1 MPNNQTN
8 EDSKLID
15 RDREVDEILE
25 ESKYLLDQEKME
37 LTAQKYR
44 AKQPV
49 AEIFSNADKKPRLE
63 NSNPLDVD
71 KEQTVNENEISGD
84 KTATTLQAELVLEGT
99 DDDYPS
105 PQNEILKETEKN
117 TEQDKDE
124 KSEEKQETALE
135 ENKSTEQTNSDEKTD
150 TDSENED
157 DEEIVT
163 LTPEYSEGTTFSQD
177 ILDDVDQF
185 NDNETHIK
193 SIHTIDIDITDD
205 DTKPPKAPNEPQGKF
220 DELFKTPEPDVKQ
233 HKKVIAKVPVYRKE
247 GEQNALNVKAGKFSE
262 VVGYEYEEYIK
273 SKNPSVI
280 AHVIKPETKRTVIVE
295 EDDDEVEPLDF
306 HSASEKIMSSLVGF
320 FSKDASD
327 DNDTPVKETEVVD
340 DYMGEDDEKSIMQEI
355 NLNIKKLFGRTMLT
369 GGLALVSII
378 ITVLVRLF
386 PQAICNAVF
395 FAPVAY
401 AVINFLL
408 IGFSTFV
415 NRVSIMSG
423 LTPLTHFKGNSDTA
437 VALAA
442 VASVIQTVVS
452 FFCLYG
458 VTGFDINYYTVIVLV
473 AFFANNLGKLLMVL
487 RVKENFKFTAA
498 DGQRYA
504 SKIYNNE
511 SVATQMMSGTAV
523 EQPIIAY
530 QHRTGFPSNFLKISY
545 APDPSEDLA
554 SKLAP
559 ATSIIAVV
567 VALLYGIF
575 FGSFSGA
582 VNAFALV
589 CAVCVPVSTLLAVN
603 IPMYNLCK
611 KLLPTGAMLSG
622 YPSVKQF
629 CDSTAV
635 MIDANELFPA
645 DSVFLDGIKTF
656 EDYNTDESLLCGI
669 AILKEA
675 KNPIAKVFEK
685 VVDETE
691 GDLPEVESV
700 LYEDEL
706 GLVGWVNGERIL
718 VGNRELMTKY
728 SVETPSIEYEDKY
741 IQSGKQV
748 TYVARAGRLIAMF
761 VTHYIADSILMPELH
776 RAEANGIS
784 ILVHS
789 TDCNITND
797 LICSLYNVFYRT
809 VKVLPTGLGTVLK
822 ECKSTFEETS
832 RAYLITNG
840 KTSAFLKAVSG
851 SVQIKR
857 NISLS
862 IVIQLIS
869 IVLGVLLTATLAL
882 YAGVGVL
889 GTLEVLIYSMFWGV
903 ATLVAPLIHK
913 T

>member
-1 MPNNQTN
+1 MPNNLN
-8 EDSKLID
+8 NDDSKLID

-71 KEQTVNENEISGD
+71 KEKAVNENEISGD

-105 PQNEILKETEKN
+105 QQDAAADKTADSAKEEKAKETESTETQTESSASAKDTEN
-117 TEQDKDE
+117 TE
-124 KSEEKQETALE
+124 T
-135 ENKSTEQTNSDEKTD
+135 
-150 TDSENED
+150 ED
-157 DEEIVT
+157 DEDEIVT

-205 DTKPPKAPNEPQGKF
+205 DTKPPKAPNEPQGQF
-220 DELFKTPEPDVKQ
+220 DELFKTEEPDVKQ

-247 GEQNALNVKAGKFSE
+247 GEENTLNVKAGKFSE

-280 AHVIKPETKRTVIVE
+280 AHVIKPDTQRTVIVE
-295 EDDDEVEPLDF
+295 EDDEPEPLDF
-306 HSASEKIMSSLVGF
+306 HSASEKIMANLVGF
-320 FSKDASD
+320 FSKDTSND
-327 DNDTPVKETEVVD
+327 DDTPVKETEVVD

-369 GGLALVSII
+369 GGLALVSIV

-415 NRVSIMSG
+415 NRVAIMSG
-423 LTPLTHFKGNSDTA
+423 LTPLAHFKGNSDTA

-442 VASVIQTVVS
+442 VASVVQTVVS

-458 VTGFDINYYTVIVLV
+458 VTSFDINYYTVIVLA

-504 SKIYNNE
+504 AKIYNNE
-511 SVATQMMSGTAV
+511 SVAAQMMSGTAV
-523 EQPIIAY
+523 ERPIIAY

-559 ATSIIAVV
+559 ATAVIAVV

-589 CAVCVPVSTLLAVN
+589 CAVCIPVSTLLAVN
-603 IPMYNLCK
+603 IPMYDLCK

-656 EDYNTDESLLCGI
+656 EDYNIDESLLCGI

-675 KNPIAKVFEK
+675 QNPIAKVFEK
-685 VVDETE
+685 VVDETD

-851 SVQIKR
+851 SVHIKR

-869 IVLGVLLTATLAL
+869 VVLGVLLTATLAL

-889 GTLEVLIYSMFWGV
+889 GTLEVLIYSLFWGV

>member
-1 MPNNQTN
+1 MPNNLN
-8 EDSKLID
+8 NDDSKLID

-49 AEIFSNADKKPRLE
+49 AEIFSNTDKKPRLE

-71 KEQTVNENEISGD
+71 KEKAVNENEISGD

-105 PQNEILKETEKN
+105 QQDAAADKTADSAKEEKEEKAKETESTETQTESSASAKDTEN
-117 TEQDKDE
+117 TE
-124 KSEEKQETALE
+124 T
-135 ENKSTEQTNSDEKTD
+135 
-150 TDSENED
+150 ED
-157 DEEIVT
+157 DEGEIVT

-177 ILDDVDQF
+177 ILDDVEQF

-205 DTKPPKAPNEPQGKF
+205 DSKPPKAPNEPQGQF
-220 DELFKTPEPDVKQ
+220 DELFKTEEPDVKQ

-247 GEQNALNVKAGKFSE
+247 GEENTLNVKAGKFSE

-280 AHVIKPETKRTVIVE
+280 AHVIKPDTQRTVIVE
-295 EDDDEVEPLDF
+295 EDDEPEPLDF
-306 HSASEKIMSSLVGF
+306 HSASEKIMANLVGF
-320 FSKDASD
+320 FSKDTSND
-327 DNDTPVKETEVVD
+327 DDTPVKETEVVD

-415 NRVSIMSG
+415 NRVAIMSG
-423 LTPLTHFKGNSDTA
+423 LTPLAHFKGNSDTA

-442 VASVIQTVVS
+442 VASVVQTVVS

-473 AFFANNLGKLLMVL
+473 AFFANNLGKLLIVL

-504 SKIYNNE
+504 AKIYNNE
-511 SVATQMMSGTAV
+511 SVAAQMMSGTAV
-523 EQPIIAY
+523 ERPIIAY

-559 ATSIIAVV
+559 ATAVIAVV

-589 CAVCVPVSTLLAVN
+589 CAVCIPVSTLLAVN
-603 IPMYNLCK
+603 IPMYDLCK

-675 KNPIAKVFEK
+675 QNPIAKVFEK

-809 VKVLPTGLGTVLK
+809 VKVLPTGLSTVLK

-851 SVQIKR
+851 SVHIKR

-869 IVLGVLLTATLAL
+869 VVLGVLLTATLAL

-889 GTLEVLIYSMFWGV
+889 GTLEVLIYSLFWGV

>member
-1 MPNNQTN
+1 LPNNLN
-8 EDSKLID
+8 NDDSKLID

-71 KEQTVNENEISGD
+71 KEKAVNENEISGD

-105 PQNEILKETEKN
+105 QQDAAADKTADSAKEEKEEKAKETESTETQTESSASAKDTEN
-117 TEQDKDE
+117 TE
-124 KSEEKQETALE
+124 T
-135 ENKSTEQTNSDEKTD
+135 
-150 TDSENED
+150 ED
-157 DEEIVT
+157 DEDEIVT

-205 DTKPPKAPNEPQGKF
+205 DTKPPKAPNEPQGQF
-220 DELFKTPEPDVKQ
+220 DELFKTEEPDVKQ

-247 GEQNALNVKAGKFSE
+247 GEENTLNVKAGKFSE

-280 AHVIKPETKRTVIVE
+280 AHVIKPDTQRTVIVE
-295 EDDDEVEPLDF
+295 EDDEPEPLDF
-306 HSASEKIMSSLVGF
+306 HSASEKIMANLVGF
-320 FSKDASD
+320 FSKDTSND
-327 DNDTPVKETEVVD
+327 DDTPVKETEVVD

-415 NRVSIMSG
+415 NRVAIMSG
-423 LTPLTHFKGNSDTA
+423 LTPLAHFKGNSDTA

-442 VASVIQTVVS
+442 VASVVQTVVS

-458 VTGFDINYYTVIVLV
+458 VTSFDINYYTVIVLA

-504 SKIYNNE
+504 AKIYNNE
-511 SVATQMMSGTAV
+511 SVAAQMMSGTAV
-523 EQPIIAY
+523 ERPIIAY

-559 ATSIIAVV
+559 ATAVIAVV

-589 CAVCVPVSTLLAVN
+589 CAVCIPVSTLLAVN
-603 IPMYNLCK
+603 IPMYDLCK

-656 EDYNTDESLLCGI
+656 EDYNIDESLLCGI

-685 VVDETE
+685 VVDETD

-851 SVQIKR
+851 SVHIKR

-869 IVLGVLLTATLAL
+869 VVLGVLLTATLAL

-889 GTLEVLIYSMFWGV
+889 GTLEVLIYSLFWGV

>member
-1 MPNNQTN
+1 MPNNLN
-8 EDSKLID
+8 NDDSKLID

-71 KEQTVNENEISGD
+71 KEKAVNENEISGD

-105 PQNEILKETEKN
+105 QQDAAADKTADSAKEEKEEKAKETESTETQTESSASAKDTEN
-117 TEQDKDE
+117 TE
-124 KSEEKQETALE
+124 T
-135 ENKSTEQTNSDEKTD
+135 
-150 TDSENED
+150 ED
-157 DEEIVT
+157 DEDEIVT

-205 DTKPPKAPNEPQGKF
+205 DTKPPKAPNEPQGQF
-220 DELFKTPEPDVKQ
+220 DELFKTEEPDVKQ

-247 GEQNALNVKAGKFSE
+247 GEENTLNVKAGKFSE

-280 AHVIKPETKRTVIVE
+280 AHVIKPDTQRTVIVE
-295 EDDDEVEPLDF
+295 EDDEPEPLDF
-306 HSASEKIMSSLVGF
+306 HSASEKIMANLVGF
-320 FSKDASD
+320 FSKDTSND
-327 DNDTPVKETEVVD
+327 DDTPVKETEVVD

-415 NRVSIMSG
+415 NRVAIMSG
-423 LTPLTHFKGNSDTA
+423 LTPLAHFKGNSDTA

-442 VASVIQTVVS
+442 VASVVQTVVS

-458 VTGFDINYYTVIVLV
+458 VTSFDINYYTVIVLV

-504 SKIYNNE
+504 AKIYNNE
-511 SVATQMMSGTAV
+511 SVAAQMMSGTAV
-523 EQPIIAY
+523 ERPIIAY

-559 ATSIIAVV
+559 ATAVIAVV

-589 CAVCVPVSTLLAVN
+589 CAVCIPVSTLLAVN
-603 IPMYNLCK
+603 IPMYDLCK

-656 EDYNTDESLLCGI
+656 EDYNIDESLLCGI

-685 VVDETE
+685 VVDETD

-851 SVQIKR
+851 SVHIKR

-869 IVLGVLLTATLAL
+869 VVLGVLLTATLAL
-882 YAGVGVL
+882 YAGVGAL
-889 GTLEVLIYSMFWGV
+889 GTLEVLIYSLFWGV

>member
-1 MPNNQTN
+1 MINLPNNQSN
-8 EDSKLID
+8 DDRKLID
-15 RDREVDEILE
+15 RDREVDQILE
-25 ESKYLLDQEKME
+25 ESRYLLDQEQME

-44 AKQPV
+44 VKQPV

-63 NSNPLDVD
+63 NSNPLEVD
-71 KEQTVNENEISGD
+71 KEKTVSENEISGD
-84 KTATTLQAELVLEGT
+84 KTAVTLQAELVLEGT
-99 DDDYPS
+99 DEDYPS
-105 PQNEILKETEKN
+105 PQKKGADDGEKEN
-117 TEQDKDE
+117 
-124 KSEEKQETALE
+124 
-135 ENKSTEQTNSDEKTD
+135 STENPVQTDCEKAESTSGENTDEG
-150 TDSENED
+150 ED
-157 DEEIVT
+157 DEIVT

-177 ILDDVDQF
+177 ILSEVDQF
-185 NDNETHIK
+185 NDSEPRIK

-205 DTKPPKAPNEPQGKF
+205 DTKPPKAENEPQGKF
-220 DELFKTPEPDVKQ
+220 DELFTTPEPDVKQ
-233 HKKVIAKVPVYRKE
+233 HKKVIAKVPVYRRD
-247 GEQNALNVKAGKFSE
+247 GEENTLNVKAGKFSE
-262 VVGYEYEEYIK
+262 VVGYEYEEYIR

-280 AHVIKPETKRTVIVE
+280 AHVIKPDTKRTVIVE
-295 EDDDEVEPLDF
+295 EDDEDEPIDF
-306 HSASEKIMSSLVGF
+306 HSASEKIMAGLVGF

-327 DNDTPVKETEVVD
+327 DNDTPLKETEVVD

-355 NLNIKKLFGRTMLT
+355 NLNIKKLFGRTLLT

-401 AVINFLL
+401 AVINLLL
-408 IGFSTFV
+408 IGFSVFI

-423 LTPLTHFKGNSDTA
+423 LTPLVRFKGNSDTA

-442 VASVIQTVVS
+442 VASVVQTVVS

-458 VTGFDINYYTVIVLV
+458 VTRFDINYYTVVVLL

-487 RVKENFKFTAA
+487 RVKENFRFAA
-498 DGQRYA
+498 ANGQRYA
-504 SKIYNNE
+504 AKIYNNE
-511 SVATQMMSGTAV
+511 DVASQMMSGTAV
-523 EQPIIAY
+523 DRPIIAY

-559 ATSIIAVV
+559 AAAAVAAVV
-567 VALLYGIF
+567 AVLYGIF

-582 VNAFALV
+582 VNAFALIS
-589 CAVCVPVSTLLAVN
+589 AVCVPVSTLLAVN
-603 IPMYNLCK
+603 LPLFSLCK

-622 YPSVKQF
+622 YPSVRQF

-700 LYEDEL
+700 LYEDGF

-728 SVETPSIEYEDKY
+728 NVETPGIEYEDKY
-741 IQSGKQV
+741 IMKGKQV

-797 LICSLYNVFYRT
+797 LICSLYNIFYRT
-809 VKVLPTGLGTVLK
+809 VKVLPTGLGTVLR

-840 KTSAFLKAVSG
+840 KTSAFLKAISG

-857 NISLS
+857 SISLS

-869 IVLGVLLTATLAL
+869 VILGVLLTATLAL
-882 YAGVGVL
+882 YAGVGVV
-889 GTLEVLIYSMFWGV
+889 GTLEVLIYSLFWSV
-903 ATLVAPLIHK
+903 AAIVAPLIHK

>member
-1 MPNNQTN
+1 MPNNLN
-8 EDSKLID
+8 NDDSKLID

-71 KEQTVNENEISGD
+71 KEKAVNENEISGD

-105 PQNEILKETEKN
+105 QQDAAADKTADSAKEEKEEKAKETESTETQTESSASAKDTEN
-117 TEQDKDE
+117 TE
-124 KSEEKQETALE
+124 T
-135 ENKSTEQTNSDEKTD
+135 
-150 TDSENED
+150 ED
-157 DEEIVT
+157 DEDEIVT

-205 DTKPPKAPNEPQGKF
+205 DTKPPKAPNEPQGQF
-220 DELFKTPEPDVKQ
+220 DELFKTEEPDVKQ

-247 GEQNALNVKAGKFSE
+247 GEENTLNVKAGKFSE

-280 AHVIKPETKRTVIVE
+280 AHVIKPDTQRTVIVE
-295 EDDDEVEPLDF
+295 EDDEPEPLDF
-306 HSASEKIMSSLVGF
+306 HSASEKIMANLVGF
-320 FSKDASD
+320 FSKDTSND
-327 DNDTPVKETEVVD
+327 DDTPVKETEVVD

-415 NRVSIMSG
+415 NRVAIMSG
-423 LTPLTHFKGNSDTA
+423 LTPLAHFKGNSDTA

-442 VASVIQTVVS
+442 VASVVQTVVS

-458 VTGFDINYYTVIVLV
+458 VTSFDINYYTVIVLA

-504 SKIYNNE
+504 AKIYNNE
-511 SVATQMMSGTAV
+511 SVAAQMMSGTAV
-523 EQPIIAY
+523 ERPIIAY

-559 ATSIIAVV
+559 ATAVIAVV

-589 CAVCVPVSTLLAVN
+589 CAVCIPVSTLLAVN
-603 IPMYNLCK
+603 IPMYDLCK

-656 EDYNTDESLLCGI
+656 EDYNIDESLLCGI

-685 VVDETE
+685 VVDETD

-851 SVQIKR
+851 SVHIKR

-869 IVLGVLLTATLAL
+869 VVLGVLLTATLAL

-889 GTLEVLIYSMFWGV
+889 GTLEVLIYSLFWGV

>member
-1 MPNNQTN
+1 MPNNLN
-8 EDSKLID
+8 NDDSKLID

-71 KEQTVNENEISGD
+71 KEKAVNENEISGD

-105 PQNEILKETEKN
+105 QQDAAADKTADSAKEEKAKETESTETQTESSVSAKDTEN
-117 TEQDKDE
+117 TE
-124 KSEEKQETALE
+124 
-135 ENKSTEQTNSDEKTD
+135 TD
-150 TDSENED
+150 D
-157 DEEIVT
+157 DEDEIVT

-205 DTKPPKAPNEPQGKF
+205 DTKPPKAPNEPQGQF
-220 DELFKTPEPDVKQ
+220 DELFKTEEPDVKQ

-247 GEQNALNVKAGKFSE
+247 GEENTLNVKAGKFSE

-280 AHVIKPETKRTVIVE
+280 AHVIKPDTQRTVIVE
-295 EDDDEVEPLDF
+295 EDDEPEPLDF
-306 HSASEKIMSSLVGF
+306 HSASEKIMANLVGF
-320 FSKDASD
+320 FSKDTSND
-327 DNDTPVKETEVVD
+327 DDTPVKETEVVD

-415 NRVSIMSG
+415 NRVAIMSG
-423 LTPLTHFKGNSDTA
+423 LTPLAHFKGNSDTA

-442 VASVIQTVVS
+442 VASVVQTVVS

-458 VTGFDINYYTVIVLV
+458 VTSFDINYYTVIVLA

-504 SKIYNNE
+504 AKIYNNE
-511 SVATQMMSGTAV
+511 SVAAQMMSGTAV
-523 EQPIIAY
+523 ERPIIAY

-559 ATSIIAVV
+559 ATAVIAVV

-589 CAVCVPVSTLLAVN
+589 CAVCIPVSTLLAVN
-603 IPMYNLCK
+603 IPMYDLCK

-656 EDYNTDESLLCGI
+656 EDYNIDESLLCGI

-675 KNPIAKVFEK
+675 QNPIAKVFEK
-685 VVDETE
+685 VVDETD

-851 SVQIKR
+851 SVHIKR

-869 IVLGVLLTATLAL
+869 VVLGVLLTATLAL

-889 GTLEVLIYSMFWGV
+889 GTLEVLIYSLFWGV

>member
-1 MPNNQTN
+1 MPNNLN
-8 EDSKLID
+8 NDDSKLID

-71 KEQTVNENEISGD
+71 KEKAVNENEISGD

-105 PQNEILKETEKN
+105 QQDAAADKTADSAKEEKEEKAKETESTETQTESSASAKDTEN
-117 TEQDKDE
+117 TE
-124 KSEEKQETALE
+124 T
-135 ENKSTEQTNSDEKTD
+135 
-150 TDSENED
+150 ED
-157 DEEIVT
+157 DEGEIVT

-177 ILDDVDQF
+177 ILDDVEQF

-205 DTKPPKAPNEPQGKF
+205 DSKPPKAPNEPQGQF
-220 DELFKTPEPDVKQ
+220 DELFKTEEPDVKQ

-247 GEQNALNVKAGKFSE
+247 GEENTLNVKAGKFSE

-280 AHVIKPETKRTVIVE
+280 AHVIKPDTQRTVIVE
-295 EDDDEVEPLDF
+295 EDDEPEPLDF
-306 HSASEKIMSSLVGF
+306 HSASEKIMANLVGF
-320 FSKDASD
+320 FSKDTSND
-327 DNDTPVKETEVVD
+327 DDTPVKETEVVD

-415 NRVSIMSG
+415 NRVAIMSG

-442 VASVIQTVVS
+442 VASVVQTVVS

-504 SKIYNNE
+504 AKIYNNE
-511 SVATQMMSGTAV
+511 SVAAQMMSGTAV
-523 EQPIIAY
+523 ERPIIAY

-589 CAVCVPVSTLLAVN
+589 CAVCIPVSTLLAVN
-603 IPMYNLCK
+603 IPMYDLCK

-741 IQSGKQV
+741 IQNGKQV

-851 SVQIKR
+851 SVHIKR

-869 IVLGVLLTATLAL
+869 VVLGVLLTATLAL

-889 GTLEVLIYSMFWGV
+889 GTLEVLIYSLFWGV

>member
-1 MPNNQTN
+1 MPNNLN
-8 EDSKLID
+8 NDDSKLID

-71 KEQTVNENEISGD
+71 KEKAVNENEISGD

-105 PQNEILKETEKN
+105 QQDAAADKTADSAKEEKEEKAKETESTETQTESSAPAKDTEN
-117 TEQDKDE
+117 TE
-124 KSEEKQETALE
+124 T
-135 ENKSTEQTNSDEKTD
+135 
-150 TDSENED
+150 ED
-157 DEEIVT
+157 DEDEIVT

-205 DTKPPKAPNEPQGKF
+205 DTKPPKAPNEPQGQF
-220 DELFKTPEPDVKQ
+220 DELFKTEEPDVKQ

-247 GEQNALNVKAGKFSE
+247 GEENTLNVKAGKFSE

-280 AHVIKPETKRTVIVE
+280 AHVIKPDTQRTVIVE
-295 EDDDEVEPLDF
+295 EDDEPEPLDF
-306 HSASEKIMSSLVGF
+306 HSASEKIMANLVGF
-320 FSKDASD
+320 FSKDTSND
-327 DNDTPVKETEVVD
+327 DDTPVKETEVVD

-415 NRVSIMSG
+415 NRVAIMSG
-423 LTPLTHFKGNSDTA
+423 LTPLAHFKGNSDTA

-442 VASVIQTVVS
+442 VASVVQTVVS

-458 VTGFDINYYTVIVLV
+458 VTSFDINYYTVIVLA

-504 SKIYNNE
+504 AKIYNNE
-511 SVATQMMSGTAV
+511 SVAAQMMSGTAV
-523 EQPIIAY
+523 ERPIIAY

-559 ATSIIAVV
+559 ATAVIAVV

-589 CAVCVPVSTLLAVN
+589 CAVCIPVSTLLAVN
-603 IPMYNLCK
+603 IPMYDLCK

-656 EDYNTDESLLCGI
+656 EDYNIDESLLCGI

-685 VVDETE
+685 VVDETD

-741 IQSGKQV
+741 IQRGKQV

-851 SVQIKR
+851 SVHIKR

-869 IVLGVLLTATLAL
+869 VVLGVLLTATLAL

-889 GTLEVLIYSMFWGV
+889 GTLEVLIYSLFWGV

>member
-1 MPNNQTN
+1 MPNNLN
-8 EDSKLID
+8 NDDSKLID

-71 KEQTVNENEISGD
+71 KEKAVNENEISGD

-105 PQNEILKETEKN
+105 QQDAAADKTADSAKEEKEEKAKETESTETQTESSAPAKDTEN
-117 TEQDKDE
+117 TE
-124 KSEEKQETALE
+124 T
-135 ENKSTEQTNSDEKTD
+135 
-150 TDSENED
+150 ED
-157 DEEIVT
+157 DEDEIVT

-205 DTKPPKAPNEPQGKF
+205 DTKPPKAPNEPQGQF
-220 DELFKTPEPDVKQ
+220 DELFKTEEPDVKQ

-247 GEQNALNVKAGKFSE
+247 GEENTLNVKAGKFSE

-280 AHVIKPETKRTVIVE
+280 AHVIKPDTQRTVIVE
-295 EDDDEVEPLDF
+295 EDDEPEPLDF
-306 HSASEKIMSSLVGF
+306 HSASEKIMANLVGF
-320 FSKDASD
+320 FSKDTSND
-327 DNDTPVKETEVVD
+327 DDTPVKETEVVD

-415 NRVSIMSG
+415 NRVAIMSG
-423 LTPLTHFKGNSDTA
+423 LTPLAHFKGNSDTA

-442 VASVIQTVVS
+442 VASVVQTVVS

-458 VTGFDINYYTVIVLV
+458 VTSFDINYYTVIVLA

-487 RVKENFKFTAA
+487 RVKENFKFTAT

-504 SKIYNNE
+504 AKIYNNE
-511 SVATQMMSGTAV
+511 SVAAQMMSGTAV
-523 EQPIIAY
+523 ERPIIAY

-559 ATSIIAVV
+559 ATAVIAVV

-589 CAVCVPVSTLLAVN
+589 CAVCIPVSTLLAVN
-603 IPMYNLCK
+603 IPMYDLCK

-656 EDYNTDESLLCGI
+656 EDYNIDESLLCGI

-685 VVDETE
+685 VVDETD

-851 SVQIKR
+851 SVHIKR

-869 IVLGVLLTATLAL
+869 VVLGVLLTATLAL
-882 YAGVGVL
+882 YAGVGAL
-889 GTLEVLIYSMFWGV
+889 GTLEVLIYSLFWGV

>member
-1 MPNNQTN
+1 MPNNLN
-8 EDSKLID
+8 NDDSKLID

-71 KEQTVNENEISGD
+71 KEKAVNENEISGD

-105 PQNEILKETEKN
+105 QQDAAADKTADSAKEEKEEKAKETESTETQTESSAPAKDTEN
-117 TEQDKDE
+117 TE
-124 KSEEKQETALE
+124 T
-135 ENKSTEQTNSDEKTD
+135 
-150 TDSENED
+150 ED
-157 DEEIVT
+157 DEDEIVT

-205 DTKPPKAPNEPQGKF
+205 DTKPPKAPNEPQGQF
-220 DELFKTPEPDVKQ
+220 DELFKTEEPDVKQ

-247 GEQNALNVKAGKFSE
+247 GEENTLNVKAGKFSE

-280 AHVIKPETKRTVIVE
+280 AHVIKPDTQRTVIVE
-295 EDDDEVEPLDF
+295 EDDEPEPLDF
-306 HSASEKIMSSLVGF
+306 HSASEKIMANLVGF
-320 FSKDASD
+320 FSKDTSND
-327 DNDTPVKETEVVD
+327 DDTPVKETEVVD

-415 NRVSIMSG
+415 NRVAIMSG
-423 LTPLTHFKGNSDTA
+423 LTPLAHFKGNSDTA

-442 VASVIQTVVS
+442 VASVVQTVVS

-458 VTGFDINYYTVIVLV
+458 VTSFDINYYTVIVLA

-504 SKIYNNE
+504 AKIYNNE
-511 SVATQMMSGTAV
+511 SVAAQMMSGTAV
-523 EQPIIAY
+523 ERPIIAY

-559 ATSIIAVV
+559 ATAVIAVV

-589 CAVCVPVSTLLAVN
+589 CAVCIPVSTLLAVN
-603 IPMYNLCK
+603 IPMYDLCK

-656 EDYNTDESLLCGI
+656 EDYNIDESLLCGI

-685 VVDETE
+685 VVDETD

-741 IQSGKQV
+741 IQNGKQV

-869 IVLGVLLTATLAL
+869 VVLGVLLTATLAL

-889 GTLEVLIYSMFWGV
+889 GTLEVLIYSLFWGV

>member
-1 MPNNQTN
+1 MPNNLN
-8 EDSKLID
+8 NDDSKLID

-71 KEQTVNENEISGD
+71 KEKAVNENEISGD

-105 PQNEILKETEKN
+105 QQDAAADKTADSAKEEKEEKAKETESTETQTESSASAKDTEN
-117 TEQDKDE
+117 TE
-124 KSEEKQETALE
+124 T
-135 ENKSTEQTNSDEKTD
+135 
-150 TDSENED
+150 ED
-157 DEEIVT
+157 DEDEIVT

-205 DTKPPKAPNEPQGKF
+205 DTKPPKAPNEPQGQF
-220 DELFKTPEPDVKQ
+220 DELFKTEEPDVKQ

-247 GEQNALNVKAGKFSE
+247 GEENTLNVKAGKFSE

-280 AHVIKPETKRTVIVE
+280 AHVIKPDTQRTVIVE
-295 EDDDEVEPLDF
+295 EDDEPEPLDF
-306 HSASEKIMSSLVGF
+306 HSASEKIMANLVGF
-320 FSKDASD
+320 FSKDTSND
-327 DNDTPVKETEVVD
+327 DDTPVKETEVVD

-415 NRVSIMSG
+415 NRVAIMSG
-423 LTPLTHFKGNSDTA
+423 LTPLAHFKGNSDTA
-437 VALAA
+437 VSLAA
-442 VASVIQTVVS
+442 VASVVQTVVS

-458 VTGFDINYYTVIVLV
+458 VTSFDINYYTVIVLV

-504 SKIYNNE
+504 AKIYNNE
-511 SVATQMMSGTAV
+511 SVAAQMMSGTAV
-523 EQPIIAY
+523 ERPIIAY

-559 ATSIIAVV
+559 ATAVIAVV

-589 CAVCVPVSTLLAVN
+589 CAVCIPVSTLLAVN
-603 IPMYNLCK
+603 IPMYDLCK

-656 EDYNTDESLLCGI
+656 EDYNIDESLLCGI

-675 KNPIAKVFEK
+675 QNPIAKVFEK
-685 VVDETE
+685 VVDETD

-851 SVQIKR
+851 SVHIKR

-869 IVLGVLLTATLAL
+869 VVLGVLLTATLAL
-882 YAGVGVL
+882 YAGVGAL
-889 GTLEVLIYSMFWGV
+889 GTLEVLIYSLFWGV

>member
-1 MPNNQTN
+1 MPNNLN
-8 EDSKLID
+8 NDDSKLID

-71 KEQTVNENEISGD
+71 KEKAVNENEISGD

-105 PQNEILKETEKN
+105 QQDAAADKTADSAKEEKEEKAKETESTETQTESSASAKDTEN
-117 TEQDKDE
+117 TE
-124 KSEEKQETALE
+124 T
-135 ENKSTEQTNSDEKTD
+135 
-150 TDSENED
+150 ED
-157 DEEIVT
+157 DEDEIVT

-177 ILDDVDQF
+177 ILDNVDQF

-205 DTKPPKAPNEPQGKF
+205 DTKPPKAPNEPQGQF
-220 DELFKTPEPDVKQ
+220 DELFKTEEPDVKQ

-247 GEQNALNVKAGKFSE
+247 GEENTLNVKAGKFSE

-280 AHVIKPETKRTVIVE
+280 VHVIKPDTQRTVIVE
-295 EDDDEVEPLDF
+295 EDDEPEPLDF
-306 HSASEKIMSSLVGF
+306 HSASEKIMANLVGF
-320 FSKDASD
+320 FSKDTSND
-327 DNDTPVKETEVVD
+327 DDTPVKETEVVD

-415 NRVSIMSG
+415 NRVAIMSG
-423 LTPLTHFKGNSDTA
+423 LTPLAHFKGNSDTA
-437 VALAA
+437 VAIAA
-442 VASVIQTVVS
+442 VASVVQTVVS

-458 VTGFDINYYTVIVLV
+458 VTSFDINYYTVIVLA

-504 SKIYNNE
+504 AKIYNNE
-511 SVATQMMSGTAV
+511 SVAAQMMSGTAV
-523 EQPIIAY
+523 ERPIIAY

-559 ATSIIAVV
+559 ATAVIAVV

-589 CAVCVPVSTLLAVN
+589 CAVCIPVSTLLAVN
-603 IPMYNLCK
+603 IPMYDLCK

-656 EDYNTDESLLCGI
+656 EDYNIDESLLCGI

-851 SVQIKR
+851 SVHIKR

-869 IVLGVLLTATLAL
+869 VVLGVLLTATLAL

-889 GTLEVLIYSMFWGV
+889 GTLEVLIYSLFWGV

>member
-1 MPNNQTN
+1 MPNNLN
-8 EDSKLID
+8 NDDSKLID

-71 KEQTVNENEISGD
+71 KEKAVNENEISGD

-105 PQNEILKETEKN
+105 QQDAAADKTADSAKEEKAKETESTETQTESSASAKDTEN
-117 TEQDKDE
+117 TE
-124 KSEEKQETALE
+124 
-135 ENKSTEQTNSDEKTD
+135 TD
-150 TDSENED
+150 D
-157 DEEIVT
+157 DEDEIVT

-205 DTKPPKAPNEPQGKF
+205 DTKPPKAPNEPQGQF
-220 DELFKTPEPDVKQ
+220 DELFKTEEPDVKQ

-247 GEQNALNVKAGKFSE
+247 GEENTLNVKAGKFSE

-280 AHVIKPETKRTVIVE
+280 AHVIKPDTQRTVIVE
-295 EDDDEVEPLDF
+295 EDDEPEPLDF
-306 HSASEKIMSSLVGF
+306 HSASEKIMANLVGF
-320 FSKDASD
+320 FSKDTSND
-327 DNDTPVKETEVVD
+327 DDTPVKETEVVD

-415 NRVSIMSG
+415 NRVAIMSG
-423 LTPLTHFKGNSDTA
+423 LTPLAHFKGNSDTA

-442 VASVIQTVVS
+442 VASVVQTVVS

-458 VTGFDINYYTVIVLV
+458 VTSFDINYYTVIVLA

-504 SKIYNNE
+504 AKIYNNE
-511 SVATQMMSGTAV
+511 SVAAQMMSGTAV
-523 EQPIIAY
+523 ERPIIAY

-559 ATSIIAVV
+559 ATAIIAVV

-589 CAVCVPVSTLLAVN
+589 CAVCIPVSTLLAVN
-603 IPMYNLCK
+603 IPMYDLCK

-656 EDYNTDESLLCGI
+656 EDYNIDESLLCGI

-851 SVQIKR
+851 SVHIKR

-869 IVLGVLLTATLAL
+869 VVLGVLLTATLAL
-882 YAGVGVL
+882 YAGVGAL
-889 GTLEVLIYSMFWGV
+889 GTLEVLIYSLFWGV

>member
-1 MPNNQTN
+1 MPNNLN
-8 EDSKLID
+8 NDDSKLID

-71 KEQTVNENEISGD
+71 KEKAVNGNEISGD

-105 PQNEILKETEKN
+105 QQDAAADKTADSAKEEKEEKAKETESTETQTESSASAKDTEN
-117 TEQDKDE
+117 TE
-124 KSEEKQETALE
+124 T
-135 ENKSTEQTNSDEKTD
+135 
-150 TDSENED
+150 ED
-157 DEEIVT
+157 DEDEIVT

-205 DTKPPKAPNEPQGKF
+205 DTKPPKAPNEPQGQF
-220 DELFKTPEPDVKQ
+220 DELFKTEEPDVKQ

-247 GEQNALNVKAGKFSE
+247 GEENTLNVKAGKFSE

-280 AHVIKPETKRTVIVE
+280 AHVIKPDTQRTVIVE
-295 EDDDEVEPLDF
+295 EDDEPEPLDF
-306 HSASEKIMSSLVGF
+306 HSASEKIMANLVGF
-320 FSKDASD
+320 FSKDTSND
-327 DNDTPVKETEVVD
+327 DDTPVKETEVVD

-415 NRVSIMSG
+415 NRVAIMSG
-423 LTPLTHFKGNSDTA
+423 LTPLAHFKGNSDTA

-442 VASVIQTVVS
+442 VASVVQTVVS

-458 VTGFDINYYTVIVLV
+458 VTSFDINYYTVIVLA

-504 SKIYNNE
+504 AKIYNNE
-511 SVATQMMSGTAV
+511 SVAAQMMSGTAV
-523 EQPIIAY
+523 ERPIIAY

-559 ATSIIAVV
+559 ATAVIAVV

-589 CAVCVPVSTLLAVN
+589 CAVCIPVSTLLAVN
-603 IPMYNLCK
+603 IPMYDLCK

-656 EDYNTDESLLCGI
+656 EDYNIDESLLCGI

-685 VVDETE
+685 VVDETD

-869 IVLGVLLTATLAL
+869 VVLGVLLTATLAL

-889 GTLEVLIYSMFWGV
+889 GTLEVLIYSLFWGV

>member
-1 MPNNQTN
+1 VIDLPNNLN
-8 EDSKLID
+8 NDDSKLID

-71 KEQTVNENEISGD
+71 KEKAVNENEISGD

-105 PQNEILKETEKN
+105 QQDAAADKTADSAKEEKEEKAKETESTETQTESSASAKDTEN
-117 TEQDKDE
+117 TE
-124 KSEEKQETALE
+124 T
-135 ENKSTEQTNSDEKTD
+135 
-150 TDSENED
+150 ED
-157 DEEIVT
+157 DEDEIVT

-205 DTKPPKAPNEPQGKF
+205 DTKPPKAPNEPQGQF
-220 DELFKTPEPDVKQ
+220 DELFKTEEPDVKQ

-247 GEQNALNVKAGKFSE
+247 GEENTLNVKAGKFSE

-280 AHVIKPETKRTVIVE
+280 AHVIKPDTQRTVIVE
-295 EDDDEVEPLDF
+295 EDDEPEPLDF
-306 HSASEKIMSSLVGF
+306 HSASEKIMANLVGF
-320 FSKDASD
+320 FSKDTSND
-327 DNDTPVKETEVVD
+327 DDTPVKETEVVD

-415 NRVSIMSG
+415 NRVAIMSG
-423 LTPLTHFKGNSDTA
+423 LTPLAHFKGNSDTA

-442 VASVIQTVVS
+442 VASVVQTVVS

-458 VTGFDINYYTVIVLV
+458 VTSFDINYYTVIVLA

-504 SKIYNNE
+504 AKIYNNE
-511 SVATQMMSGTAV
+511 SVAAQMMSGTAV
-523 EQPIIAY
+523 ERPIIAY

-559 ATSIIAVV
+559 ATAVIAVV

-589 CAVCVPVSTLLAVN
+589 CAVCIPVSTLLAVN
-603 IPMYNLCK
+603 IPMYDLCK

-656 EDYNTDESLLCGI
+656 EDYNIDESLLCGI

-685 VVDETE
+685 VVDETD

-741 IQSGKQV
+741 IQSDKQV

-851 SVQIKR
+851 SVHIKR

-869 IVLGVLLTATLAL
+869 VVLGVLLTATLAL

-889 GTLEVLIYSMFWGV
+889 GTLEVLIYSLFWGV

>member
-1 MPNNQTN
+1 MPNNLN
-8 EDSKLID
+8 NDDSKLID

-71 KEQTVNENEISGD
+71 KEKAVNENEISGD

-105 PQNEILKETEKN
+105 QQDAAADKTADSAKEEKEEKAKETESTETQTESSASAKDTEN
-117 TEQDKDE
+117 TEI
-124 KSEEKQETALE
+124 
-135 ENKSTEQTNSDEKTD
+135 
-150 TDSENED
+150 ED
-157 DEEIVT
+157 DEDEIVT

-205 DTKPPKAPNEPQGKF
+205 DTKPPKAPNEPQGQF
-220 DELFKTPEPDVKQ
+220 DELFKTEEPDVKQ

-247 GEQNALNVKAGKFSE
+247 GEENTLNVKAGKFSE

-280 AHVIKPETKRTVIVE
+280 AHVIKPDTQRTVIVE
-295 EDDDEVEPLDF
+295 EDDEPEPLDF
-306 HSASEKIMSSLVGF
+306 HSASEKIMANLVGF
-320 FSKDASD
+320 FSKDTSND
-327 DNDTPVKETEVVD
+327 DDTPVKETEVVD

-415 NRVSIMSG
+415 NRVAIMSG
-423 LTPLTHFKGNSDTA
+423 LTPLAHFKGNSDTA

-442 VASVIQTVVS
+442 VASVVQTVVS

-458 VTGFDINYYTVIVLV
+458 VTSFDINYYTVIVLA

-504 SKIYNNE
+504 AKIYNNE
-511 SVATQMMSGTAV
+511 SVAAQMMSGTAV
-523 EQPIIAY
+523 ERPIIAY

-559 ATSIIAVV
+559 ATAVIAVV

-589 CAVCVPVSTLLAVN
+589 CAVCIPVSTLLAVN
-603 IPMYNLCK
+603 IPMYDLCK

-656 EDYNTDESLLCGI
+656 EDYNIDESLLCGI

-851 SVQIKR
+851 SVHIKR

-869 IVLGVLLTATLAL
+869 VVLGVLLTATLAL

-889 GTLEVLIYSMFWGV
+889 GTLEVLIYSLFWGV

>member
-1 MPNNQTN
+1 MPNNLN
-8 EDSKLID
+8 NDDSKLID

-71 KEQTVNENEISGD
+71 KEKAVNENEISGD

-105 PQNEILKETEKN
+105 QQDAAADKTADSAKEEKEEKAKETESTETQTESSASAKDTEN
-117 TEQDKDE
+117 TE
-124 KSEEKQETALE
+124 T
-135 ENKSTEQTNSDEKTD
+135 
-150 TDSENED
+150 ED
-157 DEEIVT
+157 DEDEIVT

-205 DTKPPKAPNEPQGKF
+205 DTKPPKAPNEPQGQF
-220 DELFKTPEPDVKQ
+220 DELFKTEEPDVKQ

-247 GEQNALNVKAGKFSE
+247 GEGNTLNVKAGKFSE

-280 AHVIKPETKRTVIVE
+280 AHVIKPDTQRTVIVE
-295 EDDDEVEPLDF
+295 EDDEPEPLDF
-306 HSASEKIMSSLVGF
+306 HSASEKIMANLVGF
-320 FSKDASD
+320 FSKDTSND
-327 DNDTPVKETEVVD
+327 DDTPVKETEVVD

-415 NRVSIMSG
+415 NRVAIMSG
-423 LTPLTHFKGNSDTA
+423 LTPLAHFKGNSDTA

-442 VASVIQTVVS
+442 VASVVQTVVS

-458 VTGFDINYYTVIVLV
+458 VTSFDINYYTVIVLA

-504 SKIYNNE
+504 AKIYNNE
-511 SVATQMMSGTAV
+511 SVAAQMMSGTAV
-523 EQPIIAY
+523 ERPIIAY

-559 ATSIIAVV
+559 ATAVIAVV

-589 CAVCVPVSTLLAVN
+589 CAVCIPVSTLLAVN
-603 IPMYNLCK
+603 IPMYDLCK

-656 EDYNTDESLLCGI
+656 EDYNIDESLLCGI

-851 SVQIKR
+851 SVHIKR

-869 IVLGVLLTATLAL
+869 VVLGVLLTATLAL
-882 YAGVGVL
+882 YAGVGAL
-889 GTLEVLIYSMFWGV
+889 GTLEVLIYSLFWGV

>member
-71 KEQTVNENEISGD
+71 KEKAVNENEISGD

-105 PQNEILKETEKN
+105 QQNAAADKTADSAKEEKEEKAKETESTETQTESSASAKDIEN
-117 TEQDKDE
+117 TE
-124 KSEEKQETALE
+124 T
-135 ENKSTEQTNSDEKTD
+135 
-150 TDSENED
+150 ED
-157 DEEIVT
+157 DEDEIVT

-205 DTKPPKAPNEPQGKF
+205 DTKPPKAPNEPQGQF
-220 DELFKTPEPDVKQ
+220 DELFKTEEPDVKQ

-247 GEQNALNVKAGKFSE
+247 GEENTLNVKAGKFSE

-280 AHVIKPETKRTVIVE
+280 AHVIKPDTQRTVIVE
-295 EDDDEVEPLDF
+295 DDDEPEPLDF
-306 HSASEKIMSSLVGF
+306 HSASEKIMANLVGF
-320 FSKDASD
+320 FSKDTSND
-327 DNDTPVKETEVVD
+327 DDTPVKETEVVD

-415 NRVSIMSG
+415 NRVAIMSG
-423 LTPLTHFKGNSDTA
+423 LTPLAHFKGNSDTA

-504 SKIYNNE
+504 AKIYNNE

>member
-1 MPNNQTN
+1 MPNNQSN
-8 EDSKLID
+8 GDRKLID
-15 RDREVDEILE
+15 RDREVDQILE
-25 ESKYLLDQEKME
+25 ESRYLLDQEQME

-44 AKQPV
+44 VKQPV

-63 NSNPLDVD
+63 NSNPLEVD
-71 KEQTVNENEISGD
+71 KEKAVNENEISGD
-84 KTATTLQAELVLEGT
+84 KTAVTLQAELVLEGT
-99 DDDYPS
+99 DEDYPS
-105 PQNEILKETEKN
+105 PQKKGADDKETEN
-117 TEQDKDE
+117 
-124 KSEEKQETALE
+124 
-135 ENKSTEQTNSDEKTD
+135 STENSVQTDCEKAESTSGENTDEG
-150 TDSENED
+150 ED
-157 DEEIVT
+157 DEIVT

-177 ILDDVDQF
+177 ILSEVDQF
-185 NDNETHIK
+185 NDSEPRIK

-205 DTKPPKAPNEPQGKF
+205 DTKPPKAENEPQGKF
-220 DELFKTPEPDVKQ
+220 DELFTTPEPDVKQ
-233 HKKVIAKVPVYRKE
+233 HKKVIAKVPVYRRD
-247 GEQNALNVKAGKFSE
+247 GEENTLNVKAGKFSE
-262 VVGYEYEEYIK
+262 VVGYEYEEYIR

-280 AHVIKPETKRTVIVE
+280 AHVIKPDTKRTVIVE
-295 EDDDEVEPLDF
+295 EDDEDELIDF
-306 HSASEKIMSSLVGF
+306 HSASEKIMAGLVGF

-327 DNDTPVKETEVVD
+327 DNDTPLKETEVVD

-355 NLNIKKLFGRTMLT
+355 NLNIKKLFGRTLLT

-401 AVINFLL
+401 AVINLLL
-408 IGFSTFV
+408 IGFSVFI

-423 LTPLTHFKGNSDTA
+423 LTPLVHFKGNSDTA

-442 VASVIQTVVS
+442 VASVVQTVVS

-458 VTGFDINYYTVIVLV
+458 VTRFDINYYTVVVLL

-487 RVKENFKFTAA
+487 RVKENFRFASA
-498 DGQRYA
+498 NGQRYA
-504 SKIYNNE
+504 AKIYNNE
-511 SVATQMMSGTAV
+511 DVATQMMSGTAV
-523 EQPIIAY
+523 DRPIIAY

-559 ATSIIAVV
+559 ATAAVAAVV
-567 VALLYGIF
+567 AVLYGIF
-575 FGSFSGA
+575 FGSFAGA
-582 VNAFALV
+582 VNAFALIS
-589 CAVCVPVSTLLAVN
+589 AVCVPVSTLLAVN
-603 IPMYNLCK
+603 LPLFSLCK

-622 YPSVKQF
+622 YPSVRQF

-700 LYEDEL
+700 LYEDGF

-728 SVETPSIEYEDKY
+728 NVETPGIEYEDKY
-741 IQSGKQV
+741 IMKGKQV

-797 LICSLYNVFYRT
+797 LICSLYNIFYRT
-809 VKVLPTGLGTVLK
+809 VKVLPTGLGTVLR

-840 KTSAFLKAVSG
+840 KTSAFLKAISG

-857 NISLS
+857 SISLS

-869 IVLGVLLTATLAL
+869 VILGVLLTATLAL
-882 YAGVGVL
+882 YAGVGVV
-889 GTLEVLIYSMFWGV
+889 GTLEVLIYSLFWSV
-903 ATLVAPLIHK
+903 AAIVAPLIHK

>member
-105 PQNEILKETEKN
+105 QQDAAADKTADSAKEGKEEKAKETESTETQTESSASAKDTEN
-117 TEQDKDE
+117 TE
-124 KSEEKQETALE
+124 T
-135 ENKSTEQTNSDEKTD
+135 
-150 TDSENED
+150 ED
-157 DEEIVT
+157 DEDEIVT

-205 DTKPPKAPNEPQGKF
+205 DTKPPKAPNEPQGQF
-220 DELFKTPEPDVKQ
+220 DELFKTEEPDVKQ

-247 GEQNALNVKAGKFSE
+247 GEENTLNVKAGKFSE

-280 AHVIKPETKRTVIVE
+280 AHVIKPDTQRTVIVE
-295 EDDDEVEPLDF
+295 EDDEPEPLDF
-306 HSASEKIMSSLVGF
+306 HSASEKIMANLVGF
-320 FSKDASD
+320 FSKDTSND
-327 DNDTPVKETEVVD
+327 DDTPVKETEVVD

-415 NRVSIMSG
+415 NRVAIMSG
-423 LTPLTHFKGNSDTA
+423 LTPLAHFKGNSDTA

-442 VASVIQTVVS
+442 VASVVQTVVS

-458 VTGFDINYYTVIVLV
+458 VTSFDINYYTVIVLA

-504 SKIYNNE
+504 AKIYNNE
-511 SVATQMMSGTAV
+511 SVAAQMMSGTAV
-523 EQPIIAY
+523 ERPIIAY

-559 ATSIIAVV
+559 ATAVIAVV

-589 CAVCVPVSTLLAVN
+589 CAVCIPVSTLLAVN
-603 IPMYNLCK
+603 IPMYDLCK

-656 EDYNTDESLLCGI
+656 EDYNIDESLLCGI

-675 KNPIAKVFEK
+675 QNPIAKVFEK
-685 VVDETE
+685 VVDETD

-851 SVQIKR
+851 SVHIKR

-869 IVLGVLLTATLAL
+869 VVLGVLLTATLAL

-889 GTLEVLIYSMFWGV
+889 GTLEVLIYSLFWGV

>member
-1 MPNNQTN
+1 MPNNLN
-8 EDSKLID
+8 NDDSKLID

-71 KEQTVNENEISGD
+71 KEKAVNENEISGD

-105 PQNEILKETEKN
+105 QQDAAADKTADSAKEEKEEKAKETESTETQTESSASAKDTEN
-117 TEQDKDE
+117 TE
-124 KSEEKQETALE
+124 T
-135 ENKSTEQTNSDEKTD
+135 
-150 TDSENED
+150 ED
-157 DEEIVT
+157 DEDEIVT

-205 DTKPPKAPNEPQGKF
+205 DTKPPKAPNEPQGQF
-220 DELFKTPEPDVKQ
+220 DELFKTEEPDVKQ

-247 GEQNALNVKAGKFSE
+247 GEENTLNVKAGKFSE

-280 AHVIKPETKRTVIVE
+280 AHVIKPDTQRTVIVE
-295 EDDDEVEPLDF
+295 EDDEPEPLDF
-306 HSASEKIMSSLVGF
+306 HSASEKIMANLVGF
-320 FSKDASD
+320 FSKDTSND
-327 DNDTPVKETEVVD
+327 DDTPVKETEVVD

-415 NRVSIMSG
+415 NRVAIMSG
-423 LTPLTHFKGNSDTA
+423 LTPLAHFKGNSDTA

-442 VASVIQTVVS
+442 VASVVQTVVS

-458 VTGFDINYYTVIVLV
+458 VTSFDINYYTVIVLA

-504 SKIYNNE
+504 AKIYNNE
-511 SVATQMMSGTAV
+511 SVAAQMMSGTAV
-523 EQPIIAY
+523 ERPIIAY

-559 ATSIIAVV
+559 ATAVIAVV

-589 CAVCVPVSTLLAVN
+589 CAVCIPVSTLLAVN
-603 IPMYNLCK
+603 IPMYDLCK

-656 EDYNTDESLLCGI
+656 EDYNIDESLLCGI

-741 IQSGKQV
+741 SQSGKQV

-851 SVQIKR
+851 SVHIKR

-869 IVLGVLLTATLAL
+869 VVLGVLLTATLAL
-882 YAGVGVL
+882 YAGVGAL
-889 GTLEVLIYSMFWGV
+889 GTLEVLIYSLFWGV

>member
-1 MPNNQTN
+1 MPNNLN
-8 EDSKLID
+8 NDDSKLID

-71 KEQTVNENEISGD
+71 KEKAVNENEISGD

-105 PQNEILKETEKN
+105 QQDAAADKNADSAKEEKEEKAKETESTETQTESGASAKDTEN
-117 TEQDKDE
+117 TE
-124 KSEEKQETALE
+124 T
-135 ENKSTEQTNSDEKTD
+135 
-150 TDSENED
+150 ED
-157 DEEIVT
+157 DEDEIVT

-205 DTKPPKAPNEPQGKF
+205 DTKPPKAPNEPQGQF
-220 DELFKTPEPDVKQ
+220 DELFKTEEPDVKQ

-247 GEQNALNVKAGKFSE
+247 GEENTLNVKAGKFSE

-280 AHVIKPETKRTVIVE
+280 AHVIKPDTQRTVIVE
-295 EDDDEVEPLDF
+295 EDDEPEPLDF
-306 HSASEKIMSSLVGF
+306 HSASEKIMANLVGF
-320 FSKDASD
+320 FSKDTSND
-327 DNDTPVKETEVVD
+327 DDTPVKETEVVD

-415 NRVSIMSG
+415 NRVAIMSG
-423 LTPLTHFKGNSDTA
+423 LTPLAHFKGNSDTA

-442 VASVIQTVVS
+442 VASVVQTVVS

-458 VTGFDINYYTVIVLV
+458 VTSFDINYYTVIVLA

-504 SKIYNNE
+504 AKIYNNE
-511 SVATQMMSGTAV
+511 SVAAQMMSGTAV
-523 EQPIIAY
+523 ERPIIAY

-559 ATSIIAVV
+559 ATAVIAVV

-589 CAVCVPVSTLLAVN
+589 CAVCIPVSTLLAVN
-603 IPMYNLCK
+603 IPMYDLCK

-656 EDYNTDESLLCGI
+656 EDYNIDESLLCGI

-675 KNPIAKVFEK
+675 QNPIAKVFEK
-685 VVDETE
+685 VVDETD

-869 IVLGVLLTATLAL
+869 VVLGVLLTATLAL

-889 GTLEVLIYSMFWGV
+889 GTLEVLIYSLFWGV

>member
-1 MPNNQTN
+1 MPNNLN
-8 EDSKLID
+8 NDDSKLID

-71 KEQTVNENEISGD
+71 KEKAVNENEISGD

-105 PQNEILKETEKN
+105 QQDAAADKTADSAKEGKEEKAKETESTETQTESSAPAKDTEN
-117 TEQDKDE
+117 TE
-124 KSEEKQETALE
+124 T
-135 ENKSTEQTNSDEKTD
+135 
-150 TDSENED
+150 ED
-157 DEEIVT
+157 DEDEIVT

-205 DTKPPKAPNEPQGKF
+205 DTKPPKAPNEPQGQF
-220 DELFKTPEPDVKQ
+220 DELFKTEEPDVKQ

-247 GEQNALNVKAGKFSE
+247 GEENTLNVKAGKFSE

-280 AHVIKPETKRTVIVE
+280 AHVIKPDTQRTVIVE
-295 EDDDEVEPLDF
+295 EDDEPEPLDF
-306 HSASEKIMSSLVGF
+306 HSASEKIMANLVGF
-320 FSKDASD
+320 FSKDTSND
-327 DNDTPVKETEVVD
+327 DDTPVKETEVVD

-415 NRVSIMSG
+415 NRVAIMSG
-423 LTPLTHFKGNSDTA
+423 LTPLAHFKGNSDTA

-442 VASVIQTVVS
+442 VASVVQTVVS

-458 VTGFDINYYTVIVLV
+458 VTSFDINYYTVIVLA

-504 SKIYNNE
+504 AKIYNNE
-511 SVATQMMSGTAV
+511 SVAAQMMSGTAV
-523 EQPIIAY
+523 ERPIIAY

-559 ATSIIAVV
+559 ATAIIAVV

-589 CAVCVPVSTLLAVN
+589 CAVCIPVSTLLAVN
-603 IPMYNLCK
+603 IPMYDLCK

-656 EDYNTDESLLCGI
+656 EDYNIDESLLCGI

-675 KNPIAKVFEK
+675 QNPIAKVFEK
-685 VVDETE
+685 VVDETD

-851 SVQIKR
+851 SVHIKR

-869 IVLGVLLTATLAL
+869 VVLGVLLTATLAL
-882 YAGVGVL
+882 YAGVGAL
-889 GTLEVLIYSMFWGV
+889 GTLEVLIYSLFWGV

>member
-1 MPNNQTN
+1 MPNNLN
-8 EDSKLID
+8 NDDSKLID

-71 KEQTVNENEISGD
+71 KEKAVNENEISGD

-105 PQNEILKETEKN
+105 QQDAAADKTADSAKEEKEEKAKETESTETQTESSASAKDTEN
-117 TEQDKDE
+117 TEI
-124 KSEEKQETALE
+124 
-135 ENKSTEQTNSDEKTD
+135 
-150 TDSENED
+150 ED
-157 DEEIVT
+157 DEDEIVT
-163 LTPEYSEGTTFSQD
+163 LTPEYSEGTTFSKD

-205 DTKPPKAPNEPQGKF
+205 DTKPPKAPNEPQGQF
-220 DELFKTPEPDVKQ
+220 DELFKTEEPDVKQ

-247 GEQNALNVKAGKFSE
+247 GEENTLNVKAGKFSE

-280 AHVIKPETKRTVIVE
+280 AHVIKPDTQRTVIVE
-295 EDDDEVEPLDF
+295 EDDEPEPLDF
-306 HSASEKIMSSLVGF
+306 HSASEKIMANLVGF
-320 FSKDASD
+320 FSKDTSND
-327 DNDTPVKETEVVD
+327 DDTPVKETEVVD

-415 NRVSIMSG
+415 NRVAIMSG

-442 VASVIQTVVS
+442 VASVVQTVVS

-458 VTGFDINYYTVIVLV
+458 VTSFDINYYTVIVLA

-504 SKIYNNE
+504 AKIYNNE
-511 SVATQMMSGTAV
+511 SVAAQMMSGTAV
-523 EQPIIAY
+523 ERPIIAY

-559 ATSIIAVV
+559 ATAVIAVV

-589 CAVCVPVSTLLAVN
+589 CAVCIPVSTLLAVN
-603 IPMYNLCK
+603 IPMYDLCK

-656 EDYNTDESLLCGI
+656 EDYNIDESLLCGI

-675 KNPIAKVFEK
+675 QNPIAKVFEK
-685 VVDETE
+685 VVDETD

-851 SVQIKR
+851 SVHIKR

-869 IVLGVLLTATLAL
+869 VVLGVLLTATLAL
-882 YAGVGVL
+882 YAGVGAL
-889 GTLEVLIYSMFWGV
+889 GTLEVLIYSLFWGV

>member
-1 MPNNQTN
+1 MPNNLN
-8 EDSKLID
+8 NDDSKLID

-71 KEQTVNENEISGD
+71 KEKAVNENEISGD

-105 PQNEILKETEKN
+105 QQDAAADKTADSAKEEKEEKAKETESTETQTESSAPAKDTEN
-117 TEQDKDE
+117 TE
-124 KSEEKQETALE
+124 T
-135 ENKSTEQTNSDEKTD
+135 
-150 TDSENED
+150 ED
-157 DEEIVT
+157 DEDEIVT

-205 DTKPPKAPNEPQGKF
+205 DTKPPKAPNEPQGQF
-220 DELFKTPEPDVKQ
+220 DELFKTEEPDVKQ

-247 GEQNALNVKAGKFSE
+247 GEENTLNVKAGKFSE

-280 AHVIKPETKRTVIVE
+280 AHVIKPDTQRTVIVE
-295 EDDDEVEPLDF
+295 EDDEPEPLDF
-306 HSASEKIMSSLVGF
+306 HSASEKIMANLVGF
-320 FSKDASD
+320 FSKDTSND
-327 DNDTPVKETEVVD
+327 DDMPVKETEVVD

-415 NRVSIMSG
+415 NRVAIMSG
-423 LTPLTHFKGNSDTA
+423 LTPLAHFKGNSDTA

-442 VASVIQTVVS
+442 VASVVQTVVS

-458 VTGFDINYYTVIVLV
+458 VTSFDINYYTVIVLA

-504 SKIYNNE
+504 AKIYNNE
-511 SVATQMMSGTAV
+511 SVAAQMMSGTAV
-523 EQPIIAY
+523 ERPIIAY

-559 ATSIIAVV
+559 ATAVIAVV

-589 CAVCVPVSTLLAVN
+589 CAVCIPVSTLLAVN
-603 IPMYNLCK
+603 IPMYDLCK

-656 EDYNTDESLLCGI
+656 EDYNIDESLLCGI

-675 KNPIAKVFEK
+675 QNPIAKVFEK
-685 VVDETE
+685 VVDETD

-851 SVQIKR
+851 SVNIKR

-889 GTLEVLIYSMFWGV
+889 GTLEVLIYSLFWGV

>member
-1 MPNNQTN
+1 MPNNLN
-8 EDSKLID
+8 NDDSKLID

-71 KEQTVNENEISGD
+71 KEKAVNENEISGD

-105 PQNEILKETEKN
+105 QQDAAADKTADSAKEKKEEKAKETESTETQTESSASAKDTEN
-117 TEQDKDE
+117 TE
-124 KSEEKQETALE
+124 T
-135 ENKSTEQTNSDEKTD
+135 
-150 TDSENED
+150 ED
-157 DEEIVT
+157 DEDEIVT

-205 DTKPPKAPNEPQGKF
+205 DTKPPKAPNEPQGQF
-220 DELFKTPEPDVKQ
+220 DELFKTEEPDVKQ

-247 GEQNALNVKAGKFSE
+247 GEENTLNVKAGKFSE

-280 AHVIKPETKRTVIVE
+280 AHVIKPDTQRTVIVE
-295 EDDDEVEPLDF
+295 EDDEPEPLDF
-306 HSASEKIMSSLVGF
+306 HSASEKIMANLVGF
-320 FSKDASD
+320 FSKDTSND
-327 DNDTPVKETEVVD
+327 DDTPVKETEVVD

-415 NRVSIMSG
+415 NRVAIMSG
-423 LTPLTHFKGNSDTA
+423 LTPLAHFKGNSDTA

-442 VASVIQTVVS
+442 VASVVQTVVS

-458 VTGFDINYYTVIVLV
+458 VTSFDINYYTVIVLA

-504 SKIYNNE
+504 AKIYNNE
-511 SVATQMMSGTAV
+511 SVAAQMMSGTAV
-523 EQPIIAY
+523 ERPIIAY

-559 ATSIIAVV
+559 ATAVIAVV

-589 CAVCVPVSTLLAVN
+589 CAVCIPVSTLLAVN
-603 IPMYNLCK
+603 IPMYDLCK

-656 EDYNTDESLLCGI
+656 EDYNIDESLLCGI

-851 SVQIKR
+851 SVHIKR

-869 IVLGVLLTATLAL
+869 VVLGVLLTATLAL
-882 YAGVGVL
+882 YAGVGAL
-889 GTLEVLIYSMFWGV
+889 GTLEVLIYSLFWGV

>member
-1 MPNNQTN
+1 MPNNLN
-8 EDSKLID
+8 NDDSKLID

-71 KEQTVNENEISGD
+71 KEKAVNENEISGD

-105 PQNEILKETEKN
+105 QQDAAADKIADSAKEEKEEKAKETESTETQTESSAPAKDTEN
-117 TEQDKDE
+117 TE
-124 KSEEKQETALE
+124 T
-135 ENKSTEQTNSDEKTD
+135 
-150 TDSENED
+150 ED
-157 DEEIVT
+157 DEDEIVT

-205 DTKPPKAPNEPQGKF
+205 DTKPPKAPNEPQGQF
-220 DELFKTPEPDVKQ
+220 DELFKTEEPDVKQ

-247 GEQNALNVKAGKFSE
+247 GEENTLNVKAGKFSE

-280 AHVIKPETKRTVIVE
+280 AHVIKPDTQRTVIVE
-295 EDDDEVEPLDF
+295 EDDEPEPLDF
-306 HSASEKIMSSLVGF
+306 HSASEKIMANLVGF
-320 FSKDASD
+320 FSKDTSND
-327 DNDTPVKETEVVD
+327 DDTPVKETEVVD

-415 NRVSIMSG
+415 NRVAIMSG
-423 LTPLTHFKGNSDTA
+423 LTPLAHFKGNSDTA

-442 VASVIQTVVS
+442 VASVVQTVVS

-458 VTGFDINYYTVIVLV
+458 VTSFDINYYTVIVLA

-504 SKIYNNE
+504 AKIYNNE
-511 SVATQMMSGTAV
+511 SVAAQMMSGTAV
-523 EQPIIAY
+523 ERPIIAY

-559 ATSIIAVV
+559 ATAVIAVV

-589 CAVCVPVSTLLAVN
+589 CAVCIPVSTLLAVN
-603 IPMYNLCK
+603 IPMYDLCK

-656 EDYNTDESLLCGI
+656 EDYNIDESLLCGI

-685 VVDETE
+685 VVDETD

-851 SVQIKR
+851 SVHIKR

-869 IVLGVLLTATLAL
+869 VVLGVLLTATLAL

-889 GTLEVLIYSMFWGV
+889 GTLEVLIYSLFWGV

>member
-1 MPNNQTN
+1 MPNNLN
-8 EDSKLID
+8 NDDSKLID

-71 KEQTVNENEISGD
+71 KEKAVNENEISGD

-105 PQNEILKETEKN
+105 QQDAAADKTADSAKEEKEEKAKETESTETQTESSASAKDTEN
-117 TEQDKDE
+117 TE
-124 KSEEKQETALE
+124 T
-135 ENKSTEQTNSDEKTD
+135 
-150 TDSENED
+150 ED
-157 DEEIVT
+157 DEDEIVT

-193 SIHTIDIDITDD
+193 SIHTIDIDITND
-205 DTKPPKAPNEPQGKF
+205 DTKPPKAPNEPQGQF
-220 DELFKTPEPDVKQ
+220 DELFKTEEPDVKQ

-247 GEQNALNVKAGKFSE
+247 GEENTLNVKAGKFSE

-280 AHVIKPETKRTVIVE
+280 AHVIKPDTQRTVVVE
-295 EDDDEVEPLDF
+295 EDDEPEPLDF
-306 HSASEKIMSSLVGF
+306 HSASEKIMANLVGF
-320 FSKDASD
+320 FSKDTSND
-327 DNDTPVKETEVVD
+327 DDTPVKETEVVD

-415 NRVSIMSG
+415 NRVAIMSG
-423 LTPLTHFKGNSDTA
+423 LTPLAHFKGNSDTA

-442 VASVIQTVVS
+442 VASVVQTVVS

-458 VTGFDINYYTVIVLV
+458 VNSFDINYYTVIVLA

-504 SKIYNNE
+504 AKIYNNE
-511 SVATQMMSGTAV
+511 SVAAQMMSGTAV
-523 EQPIIAY
+523 ERPIIAY

-559 ATSIIAVV
+559 ATAVIAVV

-589 CAVCVPVSTLLAVN
+589 CAVCIPVSTLLAVN
-603 IPMYNLCK
+603 IPMYDLCK

-656 EDYNTDESLLCGI
+656 EDYNIDESLLCGI

-675 KNPIAKVFEK
+675 QNPIAKVFEK
-685 VVDETE
+685 VVDETD

-851 SVQIKR
+851 SVHIKR

-869 IVLGVLLTATLAL
+869 VVLGVLLTATLAL

-889 GTLEVLIYSMFWGV
+889 GTLEVLIYSLFWGV

>member
-1 MPNNQTN
+1 MPNNLN
-8 EDSKLID
+8 NDDSKLID

-71 KEQTVNENEISGD
+71 KEKAVNENEISGD

-105 PQNEILKETEKN
+105 QQDAAADKTADSAKEEKAKETESTETQTESSASAKDTEN
-117 TEQDKDE
+117 TE
-124 KSEEKQETALE
+124 T
-135 ENKSTEQTNSDEKTD
+135 
-150 TDSENED
+150 ED
-157 DEEIVT
+157 DEDEIVT

-205 DTKPPKAPNEPQGKF
+205 DTKPPKALNEPQGQF
-220 DELFKTPEPDVKQ
+220 DELFKTEEPDVKQ

-247 GEQNALNVKAGKFSE
+247 GEENTLNVKAGKFSE

-280 AHVIKPETKRTVIVE
+280 AHVIKPDTQRTVIVE
-295 EDDDEVEPLDF
+295 EDDEPEPLDF
-306 HSASEKIMSSLVGF
+306 HSASEKIMANLVGF
-320 FSKDASD
+320 FSKDTSND
-327 DNDTPVKETEVVD
+327 DDTPVKETEVVD

-415 NRVSIMSG
+415 NRVAIMSG
-423 LTPLTHFKGNSDTA
+423 LTPLAHFKGNSDTA

-442 VASVIQTVVS
+442 VASVVQTVVS

-458 VTGFDINYYTVIVLV
+458 VTSFDINYYTVIVLA

-504 SKIYNNE
+504 AKIYNNE
-511 SVATQMMSGTAV
+511 SVAAQMMSGTAV
-523 EQPIIAY
+523 ERPIIAY

-559 ATSIIAVV
+559 ATAVIAVV

-589 CAVCVPVSTLLAVN
+589 CAVCIPVSTLLAVN
-603 IPMYNLCK
+603 IPMYDLCK

-656 EDYNTDESLLCGI
+656 EDYNIDESLLCGI

-685 VVDETE
+685 VVDETD

-869 IVLGVLLTATLAL
+869 VVLGVLLTATLAL

-889 GTLEVLIYSMFWGV
+889 GTLEVLIYSLFWGV

>member
-1 MPNNQTN
+1 MPNNLN
-8 EDSKLID
+8 NDDSKLID

-71 KEQTVNENEISGD
+71 KEKAVNENEISGD

-105 PQNEILKETEKN
+105 QQDAAADKTADSAKKEKEEKAKETESTETQTESSASAKDTEN
-117 TEQDKDE
+117 TE
-124 KSEEKQETALE
+124 T
-135 ENKSTEQTNSDEKTD
+135 
-150 TDSENED
+150 ED
-157 DEEIVT
+157 DEDEIVT

-205 DTKPPKAPNEPQGKF
+205 DTKPPKAPNEPQGQF
-220 DELFKTPEPDVKQ
+220 DELFKTEEPDVKQ

-247 GEQNALNVKAGKFSE
+247 GEENTLNVKAGKFSE

-280 AHVIKPETKRTVIVE
+280 AHVIKPDTQRTVIVE
-295 EDDDEVEPLDF
+295 EDDEPEPLDF
-306 HSASEKIMSSLVGF
+306 HSASEKIMANLVGF
-320 FSKDASD
+320 FSKDTSND
-327 DNDTPVKETEVVD
+327 DDTPVKETEVVD

-415 NRVSIMSG
+415 NRVAIMSG
-423 LTPLTHFKGNSDTA
+423 LTPLAHFKGNSDTA

-442 VASVIQTVVS
+442 VASVVQTVVS

-458 VTGFDINYYTVIVLV
+458 VTSFDINYYTVIVLA

-504 SKIYNNE
+504 AKIYNNE
-511 SVATQMMSGTAV
+511 SVAAQMMSGTAV
-523 EQPIIAY
+523 ERPIIAY

-559 ATSIIAVV
+559 ATAVIAVV

-589 CAVCVPVSTLLAVN
+589 CAVCIPVSTLLAVN
-603 IPMYNLCK
+603 IPMYDLCK

-656 EDYNTDESLLCGI
+656 EDYNIDESLLCGI

-685 VVDETE
+685 VVDETD

-851 SVQIKR
+851 SVHIKR

-869 IVLGVLLTATLAL
+869 VVLGVLLTATLAL
-882 YAGVGVL
+882 YAGVGAL
-889 GTLEVLIYSMFWGV
+889 GTLEVLIYSLFWGV

>member
-1 MPNNQTN
+1 VIDLPNNLN
-8 EDSKLID
+8 NDDSKLID

-71 KEQTVNENEISGD
+71 KEKAVNENEISGD

-105 PQNEILKETEKN
+105 QQDAAADKTADSAKEEKEEKAKETESTETQTESSASAKDTEN
-117 TEQDKDE
+117 TE
-124 KSEEKQETALE
+124 T
-135 ENKSTEQTNSDEKTD
+135 
-150 TDSENED
+150 ED
-157 DEEIVT
+157 DEDEIVT

-205 DTKPPKAPNEPQGKF
+205 DTKPPKAPNEPQGQF
-220 DELFKTPEPDVKQ
+220 DELFKTEEPDVKQ

-247 GEQNALNVKAGKFSE
+247 GEENTLNVKAGKFSE

-280 AHVIKPETKRTVIVE
+280 AHVIKPDTQRTVIVE
-295 EDDDEVEPLDF
+295 EDDEPEPLDF
-306 HSASEKIMSSLVGF
+306 HSASEKIMANLVGF
-320 FSKDASD
+320 FSKDTSND
-327 DNDTPVKETEVVD
+327 DDTPVKETEVVD

-415 NRVSIMSG
+415 NRVAIMSG
-423 LTPLTHFKGNSDTA
+423 LTPLAHFKGNSDTA

-442 VASVIQTVVS
+442 VASVVQTVVS

-458 VTGFDINYYTVIVLV
+458 VTSFDINYYTVIVLA

-504 SKIYNNE
+504 AKIYNNE
-511 SVATQMMSGTAV
+511 SVAAQMMSGTAV
-523 EQPIIAY
+523 ERPIIAY

-559 ATSIIAVV
+559 ATAVIAVV

-589 CAVCVPVSTLLAVN
+589 CAVCIPVSTLLAVN
-603 IPMYNLCK
+603 IPMYDLCK

-656 EDYNTDESLLCGI
+656 EDYNIDESLLCGI

-675 KNPIAKVFEK
+675 QNPIAKVFEK
-685 VVDETE
+685 VVDETD

-851 SVQIKR
+851 SVHIKR

-869 IVLGVLLTATLAL
+869 VVLGVLLTATLAL

-889 GTLEVLIYSMFWGV
+889 GTLEVLIYSLFWGV

>member
-1 MPNNQTN
+1 V
-8 EDSKLID
+8 K
-15 RDREVDEILE
+15 
-25 ESKYLLDQEKME
+25 
-37 LTAQKYR
+37 A
-44 AKQPV
+44 
-49 AEIFSNADKKPRLE
+49 
-63 NSNPLDVD
+63 
-71 KEQTVNENEISGD
+71 
-84 KTATTLQAELVLEGT
+84 
-99 DDDYPS
+99 
-105 PQNEILKETEKN
+105 KETESTETQTESSASAKDTEN
-117 TEQDKDE
+117 TE
-124 KSEEKQETALE
+124 T
-135 ENKSTEQTNSDEKTD
+135 
-150 TDSENED
+150 ED
-157 DEEIVT
+157 DEDEIVT

-205 DTKPPKAPNEPQGKF
+205 DTKPPKAPNEPQGQF
-220 DELFKTPEPDVKQ
+220 DELFKTEEPDVKQ

-247 GEQNALNVKAGKFSE
+247 GEENTLNVKAGKFSE

-280 AHVIKPETKRTVIVE
+280 VHVIKPDTQRTVIVE
-295 EDDDEVEPLDF
+295 EDDEPEPLDF
-306 HSASEKIMSSLVGF
+306 HSASEKIMANLVGF
-320 FSKDASD
+320 FSKDTSND
-327 DNDTPVKETEVVD
+327 DDTPVKETEVVD

-415 NRVSIMSG
+415 NRVAIMSG
-423 LTPLTHFKGNSDTA
+423 LTPLAHFKGNSDTA
-437 VALAA
+437 VAIAA
-442 VASVIQTVVS
+442 VASVVQTVVS

-458 VTGFDINYYTVIVLV
+458 VTSFDINYYTVIVLA

-504 SKIYNNE
+504 AKIYNNE
-511 SVATQMMSGTAV
+511 SVAAQMMSGTAV
-523 EQPIIAY
+523 ERPIIAY

-559 ATSIIAVV
+559 ATAVIAVV

-589 CAVCVPVSTLLAVN
+589 CAVCIPVSTLLAVN
-603 IPMYNLCK
+603 IPMYDLCK

-656 EDYNTDESLLCGI
+656 EDYNIDESLLCGI

-675 KNPIAKVFEK
+675 QNPIAKVFEK
-685 VVDETE
+685 VVDETD

-851 SVQIKR
+851 SVHIKR

-869 IVLGVLLTATLAL
+869 VVLGVLLTATLAL

-889 GTLEVLIYSMFWGV
+889 GTLEVLIYSLFWGV

>member
-1 MPNNQTN
+1 MPNNLN
-8 EDSKLID
+8 NDDSKLID

-71 KEQTVNENEISGD
+71 KEKAVNENEISGD

-105 PQNEILKETEKN
+105 QQDAAADKTADSAKEEKEEKAKETESTETQTESSASAKDTEN
-117 TEQDKDE
+117 TE
-124 KSEEKQETALE
+124 T
-135 ENKSTEQTNSDEKTD
+135 
-150 TDSENED
+150 ED
-157 DEEIVT
+157 DEDEIVT

-205 DTKPPKAPNEPQGKF
+205 DTKPPKAPNEPQGQF
-220 DELFKTPEPDVKQ
+220 DELFKTEEPDVKQ

-247 GEQNALNVKAGKFSE
+247 GEENTLNVKAGKFSE

-280 AHVIKPETKRTVIVE
+280 AHVIKPDTQRTVIVE
-295 EDDDEVEPLDF
+295 EDDEPEPLDF
-306 HSASEKIMSSLVGF
+306 HSASEKIMANLVGF
-320 FSKDASD
+320 FSKDTSND
-327 DNDTPVKETEVVD
+327 DDTPVKETEVVD

-415 NRVSIMSG
+415 NRVAIMSG
-423 LTPLTHFKGNSDTA
+423 LTPLAHFKGNSDTA

-442 VASVIQTVVS
+442 VASVVQTVVS

-458 VTGFDINYYTVIVLV
+458 VTSFDINYYTVIVLA

-504 SKIYNNE
+504 AKIYNNE
-511 SVATQMMSGTAV
+511 SVAAQMMSGTAV
-523 EQPIIAY
+523 ERPIIAY

-559 ATSIIAVV
+559 ATAVIAVV

-589 CAVCVPVSTLLAVN
+589 CAVCIPVSTLLAVN
-603 IPMYNLCK
+603 IPMYDLCK

-656 EDYNTDESLLCGI
+656 EDYNIDESLLCGL

-675 KNPIAKVFEK
+675 QNPIAKVFEK
-685 VVDETE
+685 VVDETD

-851 SVQIKR
+851 SVHIKR

-869 IVLGVLLTATLAL
+869 VVLGVLLTATLAL

-889 GTLEVLIYSMFWGV
+889 GTLEVLIYSLFWGV

>member
-1 MPNNQTN
+1 MPNNLN
-8 EDSKLID
+8 NDDSKLID

-71 KEQTVNENEISGD
+71 KEKAVNENEISGD

-105 PQNEILKETEKN
+105 QQDAAADKTADSAKEEKEEKAKETESTETQTESSASAKDTEN
-117 TEQDKDE
+117 TE
-124 KSEEKQETALE
+124 T
-135 ENKSTEQTNSDEKTD
+135 
-150 TDSENED
+150 ED
-157 DEEIVT
+157 DEDEIVT

-205 DTKPPKAPNEPQGKF
+205 DTKPPKAPNEPQGQF
-220 DELFKTPEPDVKQ
+220 DELFKTEEPDVKQ

-247 GEQNALNVKAGKFSE
+247 GEENTLNVKAGKFSE

-280 AHVIKPETKRTVIVE
+280 AHVIKPDTQRTVIVE
-295 EDDDEVEPLDF
+295 EDDEPEPLDF
-306 HSASEKIMSSLVGF
+306 HSASEKIMANLVGF
-320 FSKDASD
+320 FSKDTSND
-327 DNDTPVKETEVVD
+327 DDTPVKETEVVD

-415 NRVSIMSG
+415 NRVAIMSG
-423 LTPLTHFKGNSDTA
+423 LTPLAHFKGNSDTA

-442 VASVIQTVVS
+442 VASVVQTVVS

-458 VTGFDINYYTVIVLV
+458 VTSFDINYYTVIVLA

-504 SKIYNNE
+504 AKIYNNE
-511 SVATQMMSGTAV
+511 SVAAQMMSGTAV
-523 EQPIIAY
+523 ERPIIAY

-559 ATSIIAVV
+559 ATAVIAVV

-589 CAVCVPVSTLLAVN
+589 CAVCIPVSTLLAVN
-603 IPMYNLCK
+603 IPMYDLCK

-656 EDYNTDESLLCGI
+656 EDYNIDESLLCGI

-685 VVDETE
+685 VVDETD

-741 IQSGKQV
+741 IQNGKQV

-869 IVLGVLLTATLAL
+869 VVLGVLLTATLAL

-889 GTLEVLIYSMFWGV
+889 GTLEVLIYSLFWGV

>member
-1 MPNNQTN
+1 MPNNLN
-8 EDSKLID
+8 NDDSKLID

-71 KEQTVNENEISGD
+71 KEKAVNENEISGD

-105 PQNEILKETEKN
+105 QQDAAADKTADSAKEEKEEKAKETESTETQTESSASAKDTEN
-117 TEQDKDE
+117 TE
-124 KSEEKQETALE
+124 T
-135 ENKSTEQTNSDEKTD
+135 
-150 TDSENED
+150 ED
-157 DEEIVT
+157 DEDEIVT

-205 DTKPPKAPNEPQGKF
+205 DTKPPKAPNEPQGQF
-220 DELFKTPEPDVKQ
+220 DELFKTEEPDVKQ

-247 GEQNALNVKAGKFSE
+247 GEENTLNVKAGKFSE

-280 AHVIKPETKRTVIVE
+280 AHVIKPDTQRTVIVE
-295 EDDDEVEPLDF
+295 EDDEPEPLDF
-306 HSASEKIMSSLVGF
+306 HSASEKIMANIVGF
-320 FSKDASD
+320 FSKDTSND
-327 DNDTPVKETEVVD
+327 DDTPVKETEVVD

-415 NRVSIMSG
+415 NRVAIMSG
-423 LTPLTHFKGNSDTA
+423 LTPLAHFKGNSDTA

-442 VASVIQTVVS
+442 VASVVQTVVS

-458 VTGFDINYYTVIVLV
+458 VTSFDINYYTVIVLA

-504 SKIYNNE
+504 AKIYNNE
-511 SVATQMMSGTAV
+511 SVAAQMMSGTAV
-523 EQPIIAY
+523 ERPIIAY

-559 ATSIIAVV
+559 ATAVIAVV

-589 CAVCVPVSTLLAVN
+589 CAVCIPVSTLLAVN
-603 IPMYNLCK
+603 IPMYDLCK

-656 EDYNTDESLLCGI
+656 EDYNIDESLLCGI

-675 KNPIAKVFEK
+675 QNPIAKVFEK
-685 VVDETE
+685 VVDETD

-851 SVQIKR
+851 SVHIKR

-869 IVLGVLLTATLAL
+869 VVLGVLLTATLAL

-889 GTLEVLIYSMFWGV
+889 GTLEVLIYSLFWGV

>member
-1 MPNNQTN
+1 MPNNLN
-8 EDSKLID
+8 NDDSKLID

-71 KEQTVNENEISGD
+71 KEKAVNENEISGD

-105 PQNEILKETEKN
+105 QQDAAADKTADSAKEEKEEKAKETESTETQTESSASAKDTEN
-117 TEQDKDE
+117 TE
-124 KSEEKQETALE
+124 T
-135 ENKSTEQTNSDEKTD
+135 
-150 TDSENED
+150 ED
-157 DEEIVT
+157 DEDEIVT

-205 DTKPPKAPNEPQGKF
+205 DTKPPKAPNEPQGQF
-220 DELFKTPEPDVKQ
+220 DELFKTEEPDVKQ

-247 GEQNALNVKAGKFSE
+247 GEENTLNVKAGKFSE

-280 AHVIKPETKRTVIVE
+280 AHVIKPDTQRTVIVE
-295 EDDDEVEPLDF
+295 EDDEPEPLDF
-306 HSASEKIMSSLVGF
+306 HSASEKIMANLVGF
-320 FSKDASD
+320 FSKDTSND
-327 DNDTPVKETEVVD
+327 DDTPVKETEVVD

-415 NRVSIMSG
+415 NRVAIMSG
-423 LTPLTHFKGNSDTA
+423 LTPLAHFKGNSDTA

-442 VASVIQTVVS
+442 VASVVQTVVS

-458 VTGFDINYYTVIVLV
+458 VTSFDINYYTVIVLV

-504 SKIYNNE
+504 AKIYNNE
-511 SVATQMMSGTAV
+511 SVAAQMMSGTAV
-523 EQPIIAY
+523 ERPIIAY

-559 ATSIIAVV
+559 ATAVIAVV

-589 CAVCVPVSTLLAVN
+589 CAVCIPVSTLLAVN
-603 IPMYNLCK
+603 IPMYDLCK

-656 EDYNTDESLLCGI
+656 EDYNIDESLLCGI

-675 KNPIAKVFEK
+675 QNPIAKVFEK
-685 VVDETE
+685 VVDETD

-851 SVQIKR
+851 SVHIKR

-869 IVLGVLLTATLAL
+869 VVLGVLLTATLAL
-882 YAGVGVL
+882 YAGVGAL
-889 GTLEVLIYSMFWGV
+889 GTLEVLIYSLFWGV